1 MEIDNNDILSGIRT
15 ALQKQIKE
23 AYMEGAHQGAVTT
36 CAIIYETM
44 TKAGLEEDNFLIY
57 MLKDIAH
64 QHGCEDLA
72 AVASNMRNKEPV
84 EGDMSDNLPPS

>member
-1 MEIDNNDILSGIRT
+1 MDNKDIFSDIRAT
-15 ALQKQIKE
+15 LQKQIKE
-23 AYMEGAHQGAVTT
+23 AYMEGAHQGAITT

-44 TKAGLEEDNFLIY
+44 TNAGLEADNFLFY

-72 AVASNMRNKEPV
+72 AVAATLRNKKPV
-84 EGDMSDNLPPS
+84 KEDMSDNLPPS

>member
-1 MEIDNNDILSGIRT
+1 MEADKNDIFSGIRAT
-15 ALQKQIKE
+15 LQKQIKE

-44 TKAGLEEDNFLIY
+44 TKAGLEADNFLIY
-57 MLKDIAH
+57 MLKDIAK

-72 AVASNMRNKEPV
+72 AVAADLREKPNP
-84 EGDMSDNLPPS
+84 